1 MSDWVLDASALLALL
16 NREPGEERVADALA
30 AGAIISAVNLSEV
43 VAKLAE
49 IGMPQAE
56 IREAVEPLGLGVVD
70 FDAEGAFTAGLL
82 RPDTRAAGLSLGD
95 RACLALGKQRGVP
108 VLTADQ
114 SWGGLD
120 LGSEVAI
127 TMLR

>member
-49 IGMPQAE
+49 IGMPEAE

-82 RPDTRAAGLSLGD
+82 RPTTRAAGLSLGD
-95 RACLALGKQRGVP
+95 RACLSLGKQSGIP

-114 SWGGLD
+114 SWNALD